1 MMRKLGDNNFKTCYH
16 EENGKNVTRLIMGKD
31 SLYLYN

>member
-1 MMRKLGDNNFKTCYH
+1 MMRKLGDNNSNICCH
-16 EENGKNVTRLIMGKD
+16 EENGKIITRLLTDKD

>member
-1 MMRKLGDNNFKTCYH
+1 MMRKLGDNSNTCYD
-16 EENGKNVTRLIMGKD
+16 EENGKIVTRLLTGKD

>member
-1 MMRKLGDNNFKTCYH
+1 MVRKLGDNNSNTCYH
-16 EENGKNVTRLIMGKD
+16 EENGKIITRLLTGKD